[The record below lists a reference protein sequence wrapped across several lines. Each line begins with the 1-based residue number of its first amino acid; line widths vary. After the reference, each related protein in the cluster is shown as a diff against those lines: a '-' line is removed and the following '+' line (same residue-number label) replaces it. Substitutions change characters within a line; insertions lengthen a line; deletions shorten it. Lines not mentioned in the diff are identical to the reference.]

1 MQGGRPYGGSTVRR
15 DDSDEELM
23 QRFSHGDAEA
33 FEVLF
38 ARHAAPLHGY
48 LWRLLGDRALVEDL
62 TQATFLSLV
71 RARGRFREG
80 SRFRPWLYAI
90 ATNAARDH
98 LRRGRERL
106 TATGELPTGLAAEPQ
121 PTADAPLDA
130 AVQRALAQLPE
141 SWRTVVV
148 MHRFEEL
155 PFSEIAEALDTTEGA
170 VKVRAHRGYERL
182 RELLGPLW
190 KELS

>member
-1 MQGGRPYGGSTVRR
+1 
-15 DDSDEELM
+15 M
-23 QRFSHGDAEA
+23 QRFRAGDAAA
-33 FEVLF
+33 FDALF
-38 ARHAAPLHGY
+38 ARYGAPLHGY
-48 LWRLLGDRALVEDL
+48 LWRLVADRALVEDL

-71 RARGRFREG
+71 RARGRFRDG
-80 SRFRPWLYAI
+80 SRLRPWLYAI

-106 TATGELPTGLAAEPQ
+106 TATGELPAGPASEQEEPPDAALQ
-121 PTADAPLDA
+121 A

-141 SWRTVVV
+141 SWRSVVV

-155 PFSEIAEALDTTEGA
+155 PFAEIAEALDTTEGA

-190 KELS
+190 KELQ

>member
-1 MQGGRPYGGSTVRR
+1 
-15 DDSDEELM
+15 M
-23 QRFSHGDAEA
+23 QRFCDGEAAA
-33 FEVLF
+33 FEALF
-38 ARHAAPLHGY
+38 ARYGAALHGY

-71 RARGRFREG
+71 RARGRFRPG
-80 SRFRPWLYAI
+80 SRLRPWLYAI

-98 LRRGRERL
+98 LRRGHERL
-106 TATGELPTGLAAEPQ
+106 TATGELPADLASEQSAPR
-121 PTADAPLDA
+121 DAPLEA

-148 MHRFEEL
+148 MHRFQEL
-155 PFSEIAEALDTTEGA
+155 PFSEIAEALGTSEGA
-170 VKVRAHRGYERL
+170 VKVRAHRGYARL

>member
-1 MQGGRPYGGSTVRR
+1 MTGDETDEGLMRR
-15 DDSDEELM
+15 FCD
-23 QRFSHGDAEA
+23 GDAAA
-33 FEVLF
+33 FDTLF
-38 ARHAAPLHGY
+38 ERYAAPLHGY
-48 LWRLLGDRALVEDL
+48 LWRLLGDRALVDDL

-98 LRRGRERL
+98 ARRAHERL
-106 TATGELPTGLAAEPQ
+106 TATGELPTDLASEEAPVQ
-121 PTADAPLDA
+121 DAPLQA

-155 PFSEIAEALDTTEGA
+155 PFAEIAEALGTTEGA

-182 RELLGPLW
+182 RELLGGVY
-190 KELS
+190 KELA